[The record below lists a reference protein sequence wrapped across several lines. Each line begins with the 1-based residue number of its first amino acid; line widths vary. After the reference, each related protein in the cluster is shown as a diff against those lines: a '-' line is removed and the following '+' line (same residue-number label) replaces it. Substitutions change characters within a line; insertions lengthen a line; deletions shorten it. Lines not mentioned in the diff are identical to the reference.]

1 MDLRLRLIQPIRFM
15 KARIVSLSLLS
26 LLLTGC
32 AQSIAW
38 LNSPIP
44 PAQPLQP
51 QPAKVTD
58 LAGTYW
64 TLSVLEG
71 QAIVPSSTGWAAPGL
86 EFSADGQSAVG
97 FSGVNRFSGRYT
109 QDGAALEFGPLA
121 MTRRAGPP
129 DLMQT
134 ESRFT
139 RILSG
144 VTGWR
149 QRGANIELIAANQ
162 VGAVL
167 APISVKK

>member
-1 MDLRLRLIQPIRFM
+1 MNV
-15 KARIVSLSLLS
+15 RILALAFVSVLLV
-26 LLLTGC
+26 GC
-32 AQSIAW
+32 AQ
-38 LNSPIP
+38 NSHRAPVSTS
-44 PAQPLQP
+44 PAPVTIQ
-51 QPAKVTD
+51 KITD
-58 LAGTYW
+58 LSGTRW
-64 TLSVLEG
+64 TLIALEG
-71 QAIVPSSTGWAAPGL
+71 EPIQPSSTGWAAPGID
-86 EFSADGQSAVG
+86 FAANGQSVVG
-97 FSGVNRFSGRYT
+97 FSGVNRFGGRYT

-149 QRGANIELIAANQ
+149 QRGANLELIAAHQ

-167 APISVKK
+167 APVPVNKK